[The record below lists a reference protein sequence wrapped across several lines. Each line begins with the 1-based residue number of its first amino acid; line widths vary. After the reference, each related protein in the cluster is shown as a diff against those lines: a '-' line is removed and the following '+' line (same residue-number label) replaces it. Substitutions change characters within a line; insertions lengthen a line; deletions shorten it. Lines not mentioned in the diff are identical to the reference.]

1 MSGAKL
7 AWEAFMRVLAE
18 ITEAKHE
25 GASAD
30 DIQELFQHAGELL
43 EIMGEEIESEPAEAR
58 AAMRSAVTAMRARLF
73 QQHWPSTDG
82 QWSARI
88 GRKQP

>member
-18 ITEAKHE
+18 ITEANYE

-58 AAMRSAVTAMRARLF
+58 VAMRSAVAAMRARLF
-73 QQHWPSTDG
+73 
-82 QWSARI
+82 
-88 GRKQP
+88 